1 MLEQIEKYFD
11 NKLSLSERQVFENQ
25 MVTNSVLAQEV
36 AFYIQV
42 RSMSKDI
49 ADQKRKQEFEILRK
63 KLNKPTNPNI
73 KPILWL
79 SGLAAS
85 VILGFGLWGFM
96 SSNSKSID
104 SLADSYIQ
112 QHFENLP
119 VKMDGTQDSLQMG
132 LRLFNEYKIK
142 DSQQIFEDIYK
153 RENKNSEAIRYVG
166 ITALR
171 LNEYD
176 KAINYFQI
184 LSQQKGLYANPGLFY
199 EAIALLKQSPEN
211 KEKAIGIFKEVIAE
225 NLEGSEDAKQII
237 GGIK

>member
-11 NKLSLSERQVFENQ
+11 NKLSLAEREVFENQ
-25 MVTNSVLAQEV
+25 IVTDSVFAHEV
-36 AFYIQV
+36 AFYLQANSV
-42 RSMSKDI
+42 SKDL
-49 ADQKRKQEFEILRK
+49 AERQRRQEFEVLRK
-63 KLNKPTNPNI
+63 KLSKPTNNNI
-73 KPILWL
+73 KPLFWL

-85 VILGFGLWGFM
+85 LILGFGLWGFM
-96 SSNSKSID
+96 GSNSKSID

-132 LRLFNEYKIK
+132 LRLFNDHKIK
-142 DSQQIFEDIYK
+142 DSQQIFEYIYK
-153 RENKNSEAIRYVG
+153 RENKNSEALRYAG

-171 LNEYD
+171 LNEFD

-199 EAIALLKQSPEN
+199 EAITLLKQSPEN
-211 KEKAIGIFKEVIAE
+211 KEKAIGIFKEVISE